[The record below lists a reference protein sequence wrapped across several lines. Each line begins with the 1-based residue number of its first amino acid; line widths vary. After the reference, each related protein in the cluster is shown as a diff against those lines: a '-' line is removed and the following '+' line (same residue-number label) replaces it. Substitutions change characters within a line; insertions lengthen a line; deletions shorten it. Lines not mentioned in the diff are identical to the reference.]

1 MADGDDKING
11 ITGGFTSAGLKAEEE
26 ALVLPAFDVAAALE
40 IGLIAYEKAT
50 SRGLKAS
57 IEVRIGEWIVFHASL
72 PGTSPE
78 NDWWMAR
85 KARVVLLT
93 GHSSIHERVLA
104 EETDIDWFAK
114 HGVEEEQYAIHGG
127 GLPINVAGKGLVG
140 ILLISGLPQI
150 QDHLL
155 GVEALTEYLARKG
168 EMA

>member
-1 MADGDDKING
+1 MG
-11 ITGGFTSAGLKAEEE
+11 
-26 ALVLPAFDVAAALE
+26 
-40 IGLIAYEKAT
+40 
-50 SRGLKAS
+50 
-57 IEVRIGEWIVFHASL
+57 
-72 PGTSPE
+72 
-78 NDWWMAR
+78 R

-155 GVEALTEYLARKG
+155 GVDALTEYLARKG